1 MNGRSIQRFARILTC
16 FVLAA
21 AFMFA
26 MAAAGNTYAAGAV
39 VLSETNAKL
48 QENCTVA
55 YDGDKVTVTDTDDNN
70 DVWNSKLLLDAGMEL
85 TAGEQYKLSFSLAGE
100 NGVGEFFLC
109 KSENIDDR
117 YDETFTAE
125 AGNRSITFTAEGARI
140 FIGMQVGNLG
150 KGHSV
155 TLQVQDLC
163 ELSKSDCPALLRTEN
178 GDVTAENGVIAAT
191 DTDDN
196 NDVWNSK
203 LLYDAGIDLEVGKTY
218 QLSFSL
224 AGDNGVGEFFV
235 CKSQNLNDRYDS
247 TFTNAAGE
255 RTVTFKA
262 EGEKLYIGM
271 QFGNLGKGNAVIAK
285 IGEVKEAAPAQPAYV
300 PAQTPQ
306 EDEQVIVAEN
316 CTYEVESTADETVIE
331 VTDTGENDTEV
342 WNSKFLYYLGEILE
356 KGKCYAASFNLAG
369 ENGVGEF
376 FFCKTD
382 DLNNRYSYDNT
393 PGDHV
398 AKFAAEGE
406 DLYAGLQFGNV
417 GEGNEVTVTIGEIV
431 RILAAQVNSANC
443 TEVVTEDT
451 LTLTDTNDVPDVWD
465 SKAVYNTGVT
475 LEKGK
480 KYTVTLTLS
489 GDNGVGEF
497 FLLKQDDINEIA
509 NRYDGTWTNEA
520 GEKTFIIEAGEDGPL
535 FFGVQCGNLGN
546 GNSVTVSNISVT
558 PVEDT
563 GNRMMM
569 AAAPQE
575 NEDEAAPE
583 EGLAP
588 AEEEAPAEEPVTQAP
603 AENEEVETPAEEP
616 AAEEIETPAEEPAE
630 EEAPAEEPAQET
642 DGE

>member
-26 MAAAGNTYAAGAV
+26 VAAAGNTYAAGAV

-70 DVWNSKLLLDAGMEL
+70 DVWNSKLLLDVGIDL
-85 TAGEQYKLSFSLAGE
+85 TAGEQYKLSFSLTGE

-235 CKSQNLNDRYDS
+235 CKSRNLNDRYDS

-331 VTDTGENDTEV
+331 VTDTGENDTDV

-382 DLNNRYSYDNT
+382 DLNNRYSFDNT

-431 RILAAQVNSANC
+431 RILAAQVNSTNC

-451 LTLTDTNDVPDVWD
+451 LTLTDTDDNGDVWN
-465 SKAVYNTGVT
+465 SKAVYNTGII
-475 LEKGK
+475 LEPGK
-480 KYTVTLTLS
+480 TYTATVTLS
-489 GDNGVGEF
+489 GANVGVEF
-497 FLLKQDDINEIA
+497 FFLKSNNPED
-509 NRYDGTWTNEA
+509 RYTSDWQA
-520 GEKTFIIEAGEDGPL
+520 GAGDHTYTFTADNTAL
-535 FFGVQCGNLGN
+535 FFFIQCGNLGN
-546 GNSVTVSNISVT
+546 GNSVTISNISVT
-558 PVEDT
+558 PVEET

-630 EEAPAEEPAQET
+630 EETPAEEPAQEA